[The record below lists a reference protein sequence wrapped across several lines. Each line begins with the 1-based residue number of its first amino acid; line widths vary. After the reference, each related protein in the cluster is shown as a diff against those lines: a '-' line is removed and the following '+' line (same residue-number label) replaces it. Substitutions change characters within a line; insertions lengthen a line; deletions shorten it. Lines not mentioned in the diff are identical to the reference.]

1 MHSLYELKEKLCDEL
16 EEYGRQ
22 ELTANSLDVIDK
34 LAHAAKNV
42 CKVIESCEDEEYS
55 GNMMGG
61 RSYGYRGRSYA
72 RRSRDMRGRYSGT
85 DYPDGMM
92 DNTVR

>member
-1 MHSLYELKEKLCDEL
+1 
-16 EEYGRQ
+16 
-22 ELTANSLDVIDK
+22 
-34 LAHAAKNV
+34 
-42 CKVIESCEDEEYS
+42 
-55 GNMMGG
+55 MMGG

-92 DNTVR
+92 DNNMR